1 MVKSCKI
8 LDTAS
13 PSSVVISS
21 SDSSDGEEDGYPL
34 SSITVVE
41 AESDSFLQ
49 EDIGITSDLVS
60 KAIRTIDN
68 TTSWTNQNDYGTQ
81 MMATEELQFIRTVLG
96 RLECSFARQEAKMD
110 RILTLLTSSTSLL
123 QTPLRPS
130 FTPVN
135 SHFTTP
141 LPTDSSAEFPPP
153 PVTPRPQDVEV
164 RCPDQSSSMCSPM
177 EDGTGT
183 VAVGGNANVRLTKS
197 DYNFA
202 KAASKPTV
210 MSLRL
215 VDHLFTKDTL
225 TKSTVQGTKEFSP
238 LDRDKLDAIKTEVLT
253 AFSYQCRGMEDVLR
267 MWEQCKTS
275 IGKRCQNLRK
285 NRAM

>member
-49 EDIGITSDLVS
+49 EDLGITSDLVS

-68 TTSWTNQNDYGTQ
+68 TSSVSHNLKNFSSSLNLNFKACHFMHLGHFVTQLNFTLFDLTCVIFFIQWTNQNDYGTQ
-81 MMATEELQFIRTVLG
+81 MMATDELQFIRTVLG

-123 QTPLRPS
+123 QTPLCPS

-141 LPTDSSAEFPPP
+141 LPIDSSAEFPPP
-153 PVTPRPQDVEV
+153 PVTPRPHVEV

-177 EDGTGT
+177 EDG
-183 VAVGGNANVRLTKS
+183 K
-197 DYNFA
+197 
-202 KAASKPTV
+202 
-210 MSLRL
+210 
-215 VDHLFTKDTL
+215 
-225 TKSTVQGTKEFSP
+225 
-238 LDRDKLDAIKTEVLT
+238 
-253 AFSYQCRGMEDVLR
+253 
-267 MWEQCKTS
+267 
-275 IGKRCQNLRK
+275 
-285 NRAM
+285 